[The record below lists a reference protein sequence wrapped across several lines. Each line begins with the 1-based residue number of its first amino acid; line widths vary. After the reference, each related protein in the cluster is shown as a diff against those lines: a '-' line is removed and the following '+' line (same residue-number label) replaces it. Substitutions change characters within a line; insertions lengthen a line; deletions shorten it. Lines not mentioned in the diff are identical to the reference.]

1 MTLSNFTL
9 KDVHHKL
16 WSKEGTDACK
26 GKDRSQQAV
35 FFNGQRKR
43 ESGVR
48 EGGAA
53 VLSQAETGRLSSQY
67 LSLLSKQR
75 LLS

>member
-9 KDVHHKL
+9 KDVHRKL
-16 WSKEGTDACK
+16 WSKNEMDACK

-35 FFNGQRKR
+35 FLNGQRKR
-43 ESGVR
+43 ESGV
-48 EGGAA
+48 EGGTA

>member
-1 MTLSNFTL
+1 M
-9 KDVHHKL
+9 
-16 WSKEGTDACK
+16 DAYT

-35 FFNGQRKR
+35 FLMGRGEGK
-43 ESGVR
+43 V
-48 EGGAA
+48 EGGTV

>member
-1 MTLSNFTL
+1 MEGEVEGGRRL
-9 KDVHHKL
+9 DVGL
-16 WSKEGTDACK
+16 
-26 GKDRSQQAV
+26 
-35 FFNGQRKR
+35 
-43 ESGVR
+43 
-48 EGGAA
+48 GGAA